1 MNIAN
6 LARYILAAAG
16 TSDLAKLPALAIRRR
31 RLQSFMKR
39 GEKRRFPHQ
48 VNPRVSFVIPV
59 FNGAYHTLECL
70 LSILRLADS
79 TYEVIIVDD
88 GCSDETVALLGRFDN
103 IRIHRNEKNLG
114 FLRSINA
121 GAKLAK
127 GQYLILLNNDARL
140 VEGSLNEA
148 IDAYE
153 CEKNCGFMGVRVR
166 HVSGGLQEAGCII
179 YQDGT
184 TNGYLRYQPEDDLRA
199 LFQRDVDYCSGVF
212 AIVARRQFE
221 DLGGLDEAFAPA
233 YFEETDFCMRI
244 RQKGLRCI
252 YYPRLLIDHFE
263 FGSSANAK
271 ASRQMI
277 EERREK
283 FVFRWKPILQ
293 LQRFFPR
300 EEMANIDQ
308 AALRLLQRPCRL
320 LIVDENSVKS
330 LNSQVFA
337 GNSGHT
343 TIYVLG
349 GKSKLLKLLFAKFD
363 VRVALA
369 SGNRNQLKRFVI
381 RRKGVY
387 DVIEA
392 KMEIGAEFLRNL
404 QRTLLS

>member
-6 LARYILAAAG
+6 LARYVLAVAG

-31 RLQSFMKR
+31 RLQSFMLR
-39 GEKRRFPHQ
+39 GEKRRFPYHA
-48 VNPRVSFVIPV
+48 NPRVSFVIPV

-88 GCSDETVALLGRFDN
+88 GCSDETIALLGRFDN
-103 IRIHRNEKNLG
+103 VRLHRNEKNIG

-121 GAKLAK
+121 GSKLAK
-127 GQYLILLNNDARL
+127 GEYLILFNNDARL

-148 IDAYE
+148 INAYE

-184 TNGYLRYQPEDDLRA
+184 TNGYLRYQREDDLRA

-212 AIVARRQFE
+212 AIVARLQFQ
-221 DLGGLDEAFAPA
+221 DLSGLDEAFAPA
-233 YFEETDFCMRI
+233 YFEETDFCMRL

-271 ASRQMI
+271 ASRRMI
-277 EERREK
+277 NERREK
-283 FVFRWKPILQ
+283 FLSRWKPTLQ

-300 EEMANIDQ
+300 EGMADIDS
-308 AALRLLQRPCRL
+308 AALRLLQHPCRL
-320 LIVDENSVKS
+320 LIVDENSIKS
-330 LNSQVFA
+330 LNPQVFA

-363 VRVALA
+363 VRVAWAL
-369 SGNRNQLKRFVI
+369 GNRDQLKRFVS
-381 RRKGVY
+381 RRQGVY

-392 KMEIGAEFLRNL
+392 KTEFGTEFLSELRNIV
-404 QRTLLS
+404 LS